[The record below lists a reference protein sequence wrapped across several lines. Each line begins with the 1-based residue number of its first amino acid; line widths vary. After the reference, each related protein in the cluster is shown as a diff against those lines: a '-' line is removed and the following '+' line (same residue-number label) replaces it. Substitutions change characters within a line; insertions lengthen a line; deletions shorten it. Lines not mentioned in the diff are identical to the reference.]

1 MPRHQTRTIAPGIR
15 RDKINIAPGIYRER
29 NQLVA
34 VVRLGSSRDGT
45 QQRQAK
51 TFPLGTDLNVMIAW
65 QHGAKQDLITTSAA
79 PAAAGSLAEDIPAYL
94 KTLPDGKYKTESA
107 WVLQHWIASPL
118 GGMARG
124 AIVRLDIVAQI
135 AQWLDAGAAIAT
147 VNKRLSRLRKLYHGL
162 DGLDAI
168 NPTDRIKFMREP
180 KPQPRDI
187 PVHIIRLILDAL
199 PGHGRAERGQTRPD
213 VGVTKIRLRVMAWT
227 GIPPATLR
235 RVRPRDLDFGKGR
248 LYLQPRRKGRGAD
261 GAWVALLPEA
271 IDAFRDFAAAG
282 LFGLSYSN
290 SSIGKTWRVG
300 IMRAN
305 KQAAAHAQAT
315 GDYAWLHELETL
327 PPRCKPYDLRHS
339 FGSEM
344 YRRTGDIRAVS
355 ELLQHATLEMT
366 KRYTQGAVSERV
378 AAAIAKAA
386 PAYAQ
391 VKKLPAPRLIRLV
404 QKTGQ

>member
-1 MPRHQTRTIAPGIR
+1 MPRQHTRKVIAPGIR

-65 QHGAKQDLITTSAA
+65 QHGAKQDLITMSSA
-79 PAAAGSLAEDIPAYL
+79 PAAKGSLAEDIAAYL
-94 KTLPDGKYKTESA
+94 KTLPDEKYRTESA
-107 WVLQHWIASPL
+107 WVLQHWIDSPL
-118 GGMARG
+118 GGVARG
-124 AIVRLDIVAQI
+124 AIVRLDLVAQI
-135 AQWLDAGAAIAT
+135 SRWLDAGAAVAT

-199 PGHGRAERGQTRPD
+199 PGHGRAERGKPRPK

-235 RVRPRDLDFGKGR
+235 RVRPRDLDFEKGR
-248 LYLQPRRKGRGAD
+248 LYLQPRRKGKGVA

-271 IDAFRDFAAAG
+271 VDALREFAAAG
-282 LFGLSYSN
+282 LFGVSYSN
-290 SSIGKTWRVG
+290 ASIGKTWRVG
-300 IMRAN
+300 IRRATQ
-305 KQAAAHAQAT
+305 QAAAHAQAT
-315 GDYAWLHELETL
+315 GDYTWVNELELL

-386 PAYAQ
+386 PAYAN
-391 VKKLPAPRLIRLV
+391 VKQLPPPRLIRLV
-404 QKTGQ
+404 QKGR